1 MDKNLRILA
10 RDCLRVSW
18 WSVKRAHLA
27 GFRNGGGEI
36 RVAEQCR
43 RRRCLPSRFRQDCLP
58 YLPHPLASEFQL
70 AVGHT
75 TL

>member
-1 MDKNLRILA
+1 MHKLINRETEVQVE
-10 RDCLRVSW
+10 R
-18 WSVKRAHLA
+18 KRAHLA

-43 RRRCLPSRFRQDCLP
+43 RRRGLPPRFRQDRLP

-70 AVGHT
+70 AADHIA
-75 TL
+75 L